1 MSVTLQIKR
10 STGSSAPGSLSD
22 GELAYTKGDD
32 KLYIGDGSTVR
43 LIGGKSFNDLIDHT
57 AGTLTASSGIIVD
70 SNSAIDGLNIGNH
83 ATTGGSLQ
91 LKEGTNNGAHHVQL
105 KSPNALA
112 ANVAF
117 TLPSADGSSNQFLKT
132 NGSGQLSFG
141 TVTQTLSLAA
151 DSGSNDTFNTGGTL
165 TFSGGSGITT
175 TVSDDEISIAGD
187 DATASAKGVASF
199 ASADFTVS
207 SGAVSIKTGGVSN
220 GQLAGSIANAKLAND
235 GITIGSTDTSLGDTI
250 TALAGMTAI
259 AVDNITLDANTIS
272 TTNSNG
278 DMILAPNG
286 SGSVTVP
293 SGYTSRAGFGSD
305 SLVNKSYVDSVA
317 NGLDV
322 KSSVRVATTA
332 NLAATYNNGA
342 GTLTASSN
350 GAISVDG
357 VTLVVNDRVLVKDQ
371 STAAQNGFYKV
382 TTVGSGSAAFVLTR
396 TPDAD
401 AASELTAGAFTFT
414 EEGSANADNGYVLS
428 TNGAITLGTTGITFE
443 QFSGAGQISAGN
455 GLTKTGN
462 TIDVVGTA
470 DKITVSSNAITIA
483 SSYVGQTSITT
494 LGTVA
499 TGTWNATTIG
509 TAYGGTG
516 LTSIAKGS
524 VLVANSANT
533 LSALDGGGTND
544 GFLSYTASSDTL
556 SFATSIDG
564 GTF

>member
-1 MSVTLQIKR
+1 MAVQLQIKR
-10 STGSSAPGSLSD
+10 STGSSAPGSLAD

-32 KLYIGDGSTVR
+32 KFYIGDGSSVR
-43 LIGGKSFNDLIDHT
+43 LIGGKAFNDLIDHT
-57 AGTLTASSGIIVD
+57 AGTLTAGSAILVD
-70 SNSAIDGLNIGNH
+70 SNKAIDDLIVGNN
-83 ATTGGSLQ
+83 ATTGGSIE
-91 LKEGTNNGAHHVQL
+91 LKEGTNNGTHHVQL
-105 KSPNALA
+105 KAPNTLSG
-112 ANVAF
+112 NIEF
-117 TLPSADGSSNQFLKT
+117 TLPNSDGSAGQFLKT
-132 NGSGQLSFG
+132 NGSGTLGFETITSSF
-141 TVTQTLSLAA
+141 TLAA
-151 DSGSNDTFNTGGTL
+151 DSGSNDTFNTSETL
-165 TFSGGSGITT
+165 TFTGGEGIDT
-175 TVSDDEISIAGD
+175 TVSNNEITITGE
-187 DATASAKGVASF
+187 DATTSNKGVASF
-199 ASADFTVS
+199 ASADFDVS
-207 SGAVSIKTGGVSN
+207 SGAVTIKAGGVTST
-220 GQLAGSIANAKLAND
+220 QLAGSIANAKLAND

-250 TALAGMTAI
+250 TALAGMTEI
-259 AVDNITLDANTIS
+259 AVDNINLNGNTVS

-278 DMILAPNG
+278 DLVLSPNG

-293 SGYTSRAGFGSD
+293 SGYSARAGFGSD

-322 KSSVRVATTA
+322 KASVRVATTA
-332 NLAATYNNGA
+332 NLTATYDNAA
-342 GTLTASSN
+342 GTLTANSN

-382 TTVGSGSAAFVLTR
+382 TATGGAGAAFVLTR

-414 EEGSANADNGYVLS
+414 EEGTANADNGYVLS

-443 QFSGAGQISAGN
+443 QFSGAGQIAAGN

-470 DKITVSSNAITIA
+470 DKITVSANALTIA
-483 SSYVGQTSITT
+483 STYVGQTSITT
-494 LGTVA
+494 LGTIA
-499 TGTWNATTIG
+499 TGVWNG
-509 TAYGGTG
+509 TAIAVGSGGTG
-516 LTSIAKGS
+516 LSSIAKGS

-533 LSALDGGGTND
+533 LSALDGGGSND
-544 GFLSYTASSDTL
+544 GFLAYTASSDTL